1 MLCLGP
7 HDELKNI
14 QEPLLQEETKQEVTP
29 PKKYE
34 DKYLES
40 IRKEKKE
47 FEFTDEEKS
56 ERDKLLKKTI
66 TNMENDFKEKIQ
78 NCKKEIKQ
86 LGKDIFYLENNP
98 LQEEEEEEQDQ
109 EQDQEETIQQKKE
122 RYNQLSEVIPELE
135 KRLNAVEQEA
145 ITCTNAAMID
155 KKIQKLNGCFV
166 MESTPLGNVLMQ
178 YNAKRESFS
187 YYSDFTVPYRYL
199 EVTARKFVKT
209 FHCRPIF
216 INMEDELK
224 ETEKRLEEEK
234 QKQEENQKQEEKR
247 KQEEKEQ
254 NITSNKNV
262 FAKLKTYNKATGKVN
277 TVPPPKSSIPTNP
290 AYNAEDKKQVL
301 LKENANRYTYEGKIS
316 TFQMLK
322 KVERKVIDKK
332 YALTFADF
340 KRLQE
345 KKKQ

>member
-1 MLCLGP
+1 
-7 HDELKNI
+7 
-14 QEPLLQEETKQEVTP
+14 
-29 PKKYE
+29 
-34 DKYLES
+34 
-40 IRKEKKE
+40 
-47 FEFTDEEKS
+47 
-56 ERDKLLKKTI
+56 
-66 TNMENDFKEKIQ
+66 
-78 NCKKEIKQ
+78 
-86 LGKDIFYLENNP
+86 
-98 LQEEEEEEQDQ
+98 
-109 EQDQEETIQQKKE
+109 
-122 RYNQLSEVIPELE
+122 
-135 KRLNAVEQEA
+135 
-145 ITCTNAAMID
+145 
-155 KKIQKLNGCFV
+155 
-166 MESTPLGNVLMQ
+166 MQ

-209 FHCRPIF
+209 FHCRTIF

-234 QKQEENQKQEEKR
+234 QKQEEKQRQEEKR

-290 AYNAEDKKQVL
+290 AYSAEDKKQVL

-322 KVERKVIDKK
+322 KVERKVI
-332 YALTFADF
+332 FI
-340 KRLQE
+340 QE
-345 KKKQ
+345 TSLGMI